1 MDWKNINLDSASERQ
16 AHILD
21 GLTFDTLLL
30 EISCNVREIN
40 EQNIKAQFEED
51 LKNKIQSAREV
62 FNDNLQNILKDAIK
76 YRDSK

>member
-1 MDWKNINLDSASERQ
+1 MNWKNINLDSASERQ

-21 GLTFDTLLL
+21 GLTFDILLL

-40 EQNIKAQFEED
+40 EETIKAQFEEN

-76 YRDSK
+76 YRDS